1 MRYKIQN
8 NNWRLDSDTG
18 FLTITVSLLNDQPMQ
33 YLASEVG
40 ASDDS
45 TYLMSAPYDEMCKG
59 MTSLYGM
66 PVVVGH
72 VWQTVDTVGQ
82 SVGNIKGNIQVDPK
96 TKTITCDVL
105 ITDASTI
112 TRIIEGELVEISA
125 AYYCDLSYI
134 DDTTSGTQH
143 NIDFNHLALLPK
155 GEGRGGEA
163 IRILN
168 HKKPQ
173 EKHMAT
179 DANQD
184 ILTQIRLT
192 NGKTVRVANED
203 ADEVQEMDKK
213 VENMIDDEAFQ
224 GKIEE
229 LKAARDQV
237 SRLEGEMSALKE
249 KLDAA
254 MSPEVV
260 EGAAAEM
267 VENEEYAEKIMNSRG
282 LTRDGV
288 KRYGHD
294 LKAHVVQ
301 QVRTQNG
308 KPLADEQLNDQSFV
322 AGMFSVYGSEQP
334 ARVAG
339 AEVVNTQVQ
348 NSMSSKDKMVSSW
361 FPAGG
366 KS

>member
-8 NNWRLDSDTG
+8 NGWRLDKDTG
-18 FLTITVSLLNDQPMQ
+18 FLTITVSLLNDQPMK
-33 YLASEVG
+33 YSASEIG

-72 VWQTVDTVGQ
+72 VWQTVETVGQ
-82 SVGNIKGNIQVDPK
+82 SVGNIKGNIKVDPE

-105 ITDASTI
+105 ITDAPTI
-112 TRIIEGELVEISA
+112 KRIIEGELVEISA

-134 DDTTSGTQH
+134 DDNSGTQH

-168 HKKPQ
+168 HKKQ
-173 EKHMAT
+173 EMQMAT

-229 LKAARDQV
+229 LKAAREQV

-260 EGAAAEM
+260 EEAAAEM

-288 KRYGHD
+288 KRYGHA

-301 QVRTQNG
+301 QVRMQNG
-308 KPLADEQLNDQSFV
+308 NPLTDEQLKDESFV

-334 ARVAG
+334 VKVAG

-348 NSMSSKDKMVSSW
+348 NSMSSRDKIVNSW